1 MELKILKKNQII
13 NCNIL
18 QKDYKKISKIITKL
32 QNVIITNENIL
43 IFSKNSCMKNLNE
56 MIKKLNET
64 YNQSI
69 IDIFSKN
76 NKIQTTKEIGLDDDI
91 ISEKQK
97 LKTEIALDCK
107 NDSLYSDI
115 PEIKSEI
122 SIDDD
127 LKSSTNESSDN
138 DESDEEFKVNKKSQ
152 KKNVIK
158 KEKKKENKNSINNN
172 YDLLNYNLQIIED
185 IKKLLIESIVI
196 NNDKKNDDTYKEL
209 INLASYDPLK
219 NIKDQ
224 ILLLGK
230 IVGFTSVKDIIY
242 LLYNVNDIHLI
253 DEDLEKFKLIN
264 RILCPLNYEIK
275 NISDKK
281 NHNDS
286 LMISKINNSNYITLF
301 NNQCELILTIKNKI
315 LSISGYILSD
325 PLNIFIRT

>member
-127 LKSSTNESSDN
+127 LKSSTDESSDN
-138 DESDEEFKVNKKSQ
+138 DDSDEELKINKK
-152 KKNVIK
+152 
-158 KEKKKENKNSINNN
+158 
-172 YDLLNYNLQIIED
+172 
-185 IKKLLIESIVI
+185 
-196 NNDKKNDDTYKEL
+196 
-209 INLASYDPLK
+209 
-219 NIKDQ
+219 
-224 ILLLGK
+224 
-230 IVGFTSVKDIIY
+230 
-242 LLYNVNDIHLI
+242 
-253 DEDLEKFKLIN
+253 
-264 RILCPLNYEIK
+264 
-275 NISDKK
+275 
-281 NHNDS
+281 
-286 LMISKINNSNYITLF
+286 
-301 NNQCELILTIKNKI
+301 
-315 LSISGYILSD
+315 
-325 PLNIFIRT
+325 